1 MAGLYIHVPFCRRKC
16 FYCDFV
22 SGPWD
27 EEVMK
32 RYFSALLKEME
43 CSGQTKGMPSLCF
56 DTIYIGGGTPSVA
69 PAIYLERLIQ
79 KAFDVFTWD
88 TGEVEITVEANPE
101 SMSHEW
107 LEAIA
112 RCGVNRL
119 SIGFQAMSE
128 DGLLRLGRPHTV
140 SQAVEAYEAARR
152 QGFPLVSVDLIY
164 GWPGQTVSE
173 WESTLEM
180 VISLGPDHISCYELS
195 VEENTP
201 FYEMVKN
208 EELFLPDEDLI
219 LELTD
224 LTEGYLAS
232 EGYRQYEISNFALPG
247 KECRHNLNYWANGPY
262 LGLGASA
269 VSFVPPVRYKNM
281 DHVPD
286 YIRHVQKHG
295 SAVDETEELDPEGR
309 FRESVILGLRLK
321 KGLVLCELKKKWGID
336 PLDYYGET
344 LSRLVDSGLLKV
356 DGGRLFLSDRG
367 RRIANYVLSELV

>member
-16 FYCDFV
+16 LYCDFV

-32 RYFSALLKEME
+32 RYFPALLKEME
-43 CSGQTKGMPSLCF
+43 CSSRTKEVSSLCF

-79 KAFDVFTWD
+79 KALDAFSWD

-107 LEAIA
+107 LEAIG

-152 QGFPLVSVDLIY
+152 HGFRLVSVDLIY

-180 VISLGPDHISCYELS
+180 VTSLGPDHISCYELS

-208 EELFLPDEDLI
+208 EELFLPEEDLI

-247 KECRHNLNYWANGPY
+247 KECRHNLNYWDNGPY

-309 FRESVILGLRLK
+309 FRESVIFGLRLK